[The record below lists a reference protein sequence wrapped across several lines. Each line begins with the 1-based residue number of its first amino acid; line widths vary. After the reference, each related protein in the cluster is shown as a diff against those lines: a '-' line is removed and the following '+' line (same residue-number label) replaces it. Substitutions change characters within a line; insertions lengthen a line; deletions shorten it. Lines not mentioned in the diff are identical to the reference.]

1 LEIVESIGA
10 AGKADSN
17 RVKKYF
23 RLEVNGREMAIW
35 VKYMASVLFHV
46 RFV

>member
-10 AGKADSN
+10 VGKADSN

-23 RLEVNGREMAIW
+23 RLEDLIAPHPSIS
-35 VKYMASVLFHV
+35 K
-46 RFV
+46 